1 MSKVRYGL
9 QLMGKV
15 RTSNLDTLNQEMK
28 DIQKAQN
35 KLARLLNGTRI
46 SDKIRS
52 SVLLQRIK
60 MSSINQ
66 IMAEIKL
73 LEIWKSLNVDGNP
86 LNLPVEKKGE
96 NSMNT
101 RSSGQVRIVE
111 TINSYKSGGTFI
123 NDAIKIW
130 NRAPQNIK
138 DCNSLFAAKKAI
150 KVYSRTLPF

>member
-86 LNLPVEKKGE
+86 LNLPVEKRVE

-111 TINSYKSGGTFI
+111 TINSYRSGG
-123 NDAIKIW
+123 
-130 NRAPQNIK
+130 R
-138 DCNSLFAAKKAI
+138 KKNLEQSPP
-150 KVYSRTLPF
+150 KH